1 MSTPLNALPSIPETA
16 LPTSVRTGSA
26 EDKQRYESALG
37 FEQVMLGQLVEAIV
51 PEDSSISDS
60 PYAGAVKDSFAQG
73 LVNSGGIGLAKQL
86 FETMQRTSS

>member
-1 MSTPLNALPSIPETA
+1 MSTPVDGLPSIPDTA
-16 LPTSVRTGSA
+16 LPASVRTGSA
-26 EDKQRYESALG
+26 EDKQRYQSALG

-51 PEDSSISDS
+51 PKDSSMADS

-73 LVNSGGIGLAKQL
+73 LVQSGGIGLAKQL